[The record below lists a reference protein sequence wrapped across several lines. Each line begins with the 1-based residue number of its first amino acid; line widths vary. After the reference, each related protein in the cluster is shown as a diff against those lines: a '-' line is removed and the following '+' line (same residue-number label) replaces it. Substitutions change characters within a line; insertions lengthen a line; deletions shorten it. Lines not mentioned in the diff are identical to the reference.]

1 MRQFFALDKSETNL
15 AREGLAG
22 LTTFVT
28 MAYIIIVNPAIL
40 EAAGIPRAA
49 TATATILAA
58 AVGTLMMG
66 LYAKRP
72 FAVAP
77 LMGENAFI
85 AFTVVG
91 VLGYSWQ
98 AALAAVFISGVL
110 FAILTLVGVRQYL
123 AEALPASLKQSFA
136 VGIGL
141 FLAFIGLHE
150 TGIVTHGVAGAPVKM
165 GDFRSPSVLLAIAG
179 FLVTAWLMMRKVRA
193 AIILSILAIT
203 MLSMIVGITPLPEK
217 LISMPASIG
226 DIALHLDFGGALQ
239 WGMLPVI
246 LTVFVMV
253 FVDTL
258 ATLYGLSVR
267 ANLLDEHGNLP
278 EIEKPMLTDAV
289 ATSIA
294 AILGTTTTG
303 AYIESAAGIESGGR
317 TGLTSVVV
325 ALLFLLALFFTPLFV
340 IVPAHAYGPAL
351 IIVGLLMVEPIRNI
365 PFNDYTEFVPAFVTI
380 VLMVFTFNIGV
391 GMTAGFVTYPL
402 FKLLT
407 GRAREVRAGM
417 WVLAALSLLFFAVAP
432 LEH

>member
-1 MRQFFALDKSETNL
+1 MHDYFAFDRNQTSY
-15 AREGLAG
+15 ARETLAG

-49 TATATILAA
+49 TVTATILAA
-58 AVGTLMMG
+58 AFGTLMMG
-66 LYAKRP
+66 VYAKRP

-91 VLGYSWQ
+91 VLGYAWQ

-110 FAILTLVGVRQYL
+110 FALLTLVGVRQYL

-141 FLAFIGLHE
+141 FLAFIGLNE
-150 TGIVTHGVAGAPVKM
+150 TGIVTLGVAGAPVKM
-165 GDFRSPSVLLAIAG
+165 GDIRHPSVLLAIAG
-179 FLVTAWLMMRKVRA
+179 FLLTAWLMMKQVRA
-193 AIILSILAIT
+193 AIIVSMLVITVVSIVL
-203 MLSMIVGITPLPEK
+203 GITPLPEH
-217 LISMPASIG
+217 LLSVPAGI
-226 DIALHLDFGGALQ
+226 DTIALQLDFRGALQ

-267 ANLLDEHGNLP
+267 ANLLDENGNLP

-289 ATSIA
+289 ATSVA
-294 AILGTTTTG
+294 ALLGTTTTG

-317 TGLTSVVV
+317 TGFTSVVA

-340 IVPAHAYGPAL
+340 VVPAHAYGPAL

-365 PFNDYTEFVPAFVTI
+365 PFNDYTELVPAFVTI
-380 VLMVFTFNIGV
+380 MLMVFTFNIGV

-402 FKLLT
+402 FKVLT
-407 GRAREVRAGM
+407 GRVKEVRTGM
-417 WVLAALSLLFFAVAP
+417 WVLAALSVLFFALSP
-432 LEH
+432 H

>member
-1 MRQFFALDKSETNL
+1 MERYFAFDKNETSY
-15 AREGLAG
+15 AREALGG

-40 EAAGIPRAA
+40 AAAGISRTA
-49 TATATILAA
+49 TVTATILAA
-58 AVGTLMMG
+58 AFGTLMMG
-66 LYAKRP
+66 VYARRP

-141 FLAFIGLHE
+141 FLAFIGLNE
-150 TGIVTHGVAGAPVKM
+150 TGIVTLGVAGAPVKM
-165 GDFRSPSVLLAIAG
+165 GDFRSPGVLLAIAG
-179 FLVTAWLMMRKVRA
+179 FLLTAWLMMRKVRA
-193 AIILSILAIT
+193 AIILSILAVT
-203 MLSMIVGITPLPEK
+203 FASMILGITPLPEK
-217 LISMPASIG
+217 LAGMPASIG
-226 DIALHLDFGGALQ
+226 DIALQLDFAGALQ

-267 ANLLDEHGNLP
+267 ANLLDENGNLP

-289 ATSIA
+289 ATSVA
-294 AILGTTTTG
+294 ALLGTTTTG

-317 TGLTSVVV
+317 TGFTSVVV
-325 ALLFLLALFFTPLFV
+325 ALLFLLALFFAPLFV
-340 IVPAHAYGPAL
+340 VVPPHAYGPAL
-351 IIVGLLMVEPIRNI
+351 IIVGLLMLEPIRNI
-365 PFNDYTEFVPAFVTI
+365 PFDDFTEFVPAFVTI

-417 WVLAALSLLFFAVAP
+417 WVLAGLSLLFFAVAP
-432 LEH
+432 H

>member
-1 MRQFFALDKSETNL
+1 MRDYFQFDKNGTTYG
-15 AREGLAG
+15 REVLAG

-49 TATATILAA
+49 TVTATILAA
-58 AVGTLMMG
+58 AFGTLMMG
-66 LYAKRP
+66 LYARRP

-77 LMGENAFI
+77 LMGENAFV

-110 FAILTLVGVRQYL
+110 FAVLTLVGVRSYL
-123 AEALPASLKQSFA
+123 AEALPVSLKNSFA

-141 FLAFIGLHE
+141 FLAFVGLNE
-150 TGIVTHGVAGAPVKM
+150 TGIVTLGVAGAPVQM
-165 GDFRSPSVLLAIAG
+165 GDIRSPTVLLAVAG
-179 FLVTAWLMMRKVRA
+179 FLGTIWMMMRNIRG
-193 AIILSILAIT
+193 AIILGILAVSALSIL
-203 MLSMIVGITPLPEK
+203 LGISPMPERFVSTP
-217 LISMPASIG
+217 AGIG
-226 DIALHLDFGGALQ
+226 AIALKLDFAGALQ
-239 WGMLPVI
+239 WGMFPVI

-267 ANLLDEHGNLP
+267 AKLLDEHGNLP
-278 EIEKPMLTDAV
+278 DIEKPMLTDAV
-289 ATSIA
+289 ATAVA
-294 AILGTTTTG
+294 AVLGTTTTG

-317 TGLTSVVV
+317 TGFTSVVV
-325 ALLFLLALFFTPLFV
+325 AVLFLLALFFAPVFV
-340 IVPAHAYGPAL
+340 AVPAHAYGPAL
-351 IIVGLLMVEPIRNI
+351 VIVGLLMLEPVKNI
-365 PFNDYTEFVPAFVTI
+365 PFDDYTELVPAFATI

-407 GRAREVRAGM
+407 GRSRDVRAGM
-417 WVLAALSLLFFAVAP
+417 WVLALLSLMFFAFSP
-432 LEH
+432 H

>member
-1 MRQFFALDKSETNL
+1 MLDRYFEFEKHGTTYAQET
-15 AREGLAG
+15 LAG
-22 LTTFVT
+22 FTTFVT

-40 EAAGIPRAA
+40 EAAGMPRTAA
-49 TATATILAA
+49 VTATILAA
-58 AVGTLMMG
+58 AFGTVMMG

-77 LMGENAFI
+77 LMGENAFV

-110 FAILTLVGVRQYL
+110 FAALTIVGVRTYL

-141 FLAFIGLHE
+141 FLAFIGLNE
-150 TGIVTHGVAGAPVKM
+150 TGIVRLGVESAPVRL
-165 GDFRSPSVLLAIAG
+165 GDIHQPTVLLAIAG
-179 FLVTAWLMMRKVRA
+179 FLLTTWLMMRKVRA
-193 AIILSILAIT
+193 AIILGILTVSILSTI
-203 MLSMIVGITPLPEK
+203 LGVTPLPTSFA
-217 LISMPASIG
+217 SMPASIEP
-226 DIALHLDFGGALQ
+226 IAFHLDFAGAMQ

-267 ANLLDEHGNLP
+267 ARLLDESGNLP

-289 ATSIA
+289 ATSVA
-294 AILGTTTTG
+294 ALVGTTTTG
-303 AYIESAAGIESGGR
+303 AYIESAAGIEAGGR
-317 TGLTSVVV
+317 TGFSSMIVV
-325 ALLFLLALFFTPLFV
+325 ALFLLSLFFAPLFV
-340 IVPAHAYGPAL
+340 IIPAHAYGPAL
-351 IIVGLLMVEPIRNI
+351 IIVGLLMLEPIKNI
-365 PFNDYTEFVPAFVTI
+365 PFDDYTELVPAFLTI

-391 GMTAGFVTYPL
+391 GMTAGFVAYPL
-402 FKLLT
+402 LKIAS
-407 GRAREVRAGM
+407 GRAREVHPGM
-417 WVLAALSLLFFAVAP
+417 WVLAGLSLLFFVVSP
-432 LEH
+432 H

>member
-1 MRQFFALDKSETNL
+1 MHRYFAFDRNATSYAQET
-15 AREGLAG
+15 LAG
-22 LTTFVT
+22 VTTFVT

-49 TATATILAA
+49 TVTATILAA
-58 AVGTLMMG
+58 AIGTLMMG
-66 LYAKRP
+66 VYARRP

-110 FAILTLVGVRQYL
+110 FAVLTLLGVRQYL
-123 AEALPASLKQSFA
+123 AEALPTSLKQSFA

-141 FLAFIGLHE
+141 FLVFIGLNE
-150 TGIVTHGVAGAPVKM
+150 TGMVTVGAAGAPVKM
-165 GDFRSPSVLLAIAG
+165 GDFRSSTVLLAIGG
-179 FLVTAWLMMRKVRA
+179 FLLTVWMMMRHIRA
-193 AIILSILAIT
+193 AIILGILTVTVA
-203 MLSMIVGITPLPEK
+203 SMALGITPLPEK
-217 LISMPASIG
+217 LASAPASISE
-226 DIALHLDFGGALQ
+226 IAFRLDFAGAVQ

-289 ATSIA
+289 ATAVA

-303 AYIESAAGIESGGR
+303 AYIDSAAGIESGGR
-317 TGLTSVVV
+317 TGFASVVV
-325 ALLFLLALFFTPLFV
+325 AVLFLLALFFTPLFV

-351 IIVGLLMVEPIRNI
+351 IIVGLLMLEPIRSI
-365 PFNDYTEFVPAFVTI
+365 PFNDYSELVPAFVTI

-407 GRAREVRAGM
+407 GRVREIRAGM
-417 WVLAALSLLFFAVAP
+417 WVLAALSLLFFAMSP
-432 LEH
+432 H